1 MNQMETMTALTG
13 VFFALLLAALA
24 VSPILIR
31 AYLDLRAQKQ
41 QGEQDDPSGL
51 LASYRPPVPF
61 NFPPTSLRE
70 LSTDN
75 GDEGRAE
82 QQAASS
88 LLEAYPPPVPFNYP
102 RMLSRRRPDK
112 K

>member
-1 MNQMETMTALTG
+1 MENMTALTG

-31 AYLDLRAQKQ
+31 AYLDLRAQRQ

-51 LASYRPPVPF
+51 LAGYPPVVPF
-61 NFPPTSLRE
+61 DFPPRSLQE
-70 LSTDN
+70 LSMDN
-75 GDEGRAE
+75 GGEERAE

-102 RMLSRRRPDK
+102 RMLSRRTPDK

>member
-1 MNQMETMTALTG
+1 MNQMETMTALTD

-24 VSPILIR
+24 VSPILFR

-41 QGEQDDPSGL
+41 RGENDHQSGL
-51 LASYRPPVPF
+51 LASYPPPVPF
-61 NFPPTSLRE
+61 NFPSMSLQE
-70 LSTDN
+70 YSTDN
-75 GDEGRAE
+75 GGEGRAE

-102 RMLSRRRPDK
+102 RMLSRRGPDK